1 MKIPSMLTQPR
12 TQWLGF
18 LLGWLAISLATLT
31 PLEQLPTVPGTD
43 KLHHIIG
50 FGGWA
55 GLCLFGATRRF
66 VLMCVAIVIW
76 GGVIELIQP
85 QVNRYGEWLDFYANS
100 FGVLLAFVTHFI
112 LKRSLIRGTDT
123 A

>member
-1 MKIPSMLTQPR
+1 MKIPSFLTHSR

-18 LLGWLAISLATLT
+18 WLGWLAISWATLT
-31 PLEQLPTVPGTD
+31 PLEQLPAVPGTD

-55 GLCLFGATRRF
+55 CLCLFGPTRRF
-66 VLMCVAIVIW
+66 TLMCAAIVIW

-85 QVNRYGEWLDFYANS
+85 QVNRYGEWLDFIANS
-100 FGVLLAFVTHFI
+100 AGVLLAFVSHFI
-112 LKRSLIRGTDT
+112 LKRSLFRGTDT